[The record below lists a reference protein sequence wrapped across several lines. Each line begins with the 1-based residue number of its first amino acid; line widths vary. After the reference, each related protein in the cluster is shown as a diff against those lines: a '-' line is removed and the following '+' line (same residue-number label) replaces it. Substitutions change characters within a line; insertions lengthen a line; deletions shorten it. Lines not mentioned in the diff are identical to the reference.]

1 MWVKQS
7 CSSIFI
13 IRDWGMVY
21 GIVLHTL
28 KMKIY
33 KHSNIAIPQW
43 VNIDN
48 HLHDMANIYIYEPI
62 RKIAINTSH

>member
-1 MWVKQS
+1 
-7 CSSIFI
+7 
-13 IRDWGMVY
+13 MVY

-48 HLHDMANIYIYEPI
+48 HLHYMANKYIYEPI